1 MYATSVAFAGVPLET
16 HSSAGRRSTR
26 RFAAQRNG
34 HAQDARGLPAAA
46 ACAAACTCR
55 HLARGRAWGG
65 RSSPRGADARGT
77 GASGA
82 GARGS
87 EARGWCGG
95 AAACAPGQK
104 GPELTAKVNAGG
116 QRGIWEAR
124 ERQAVQRSCNGRFCC
139 SNARRMCQQGRSN
152 VSTPRSAL
160 RRDSEGRAVDVRFSR
175 SCTCKTCNKPCAETK
190 AHHAHMEYEYTCRTI
205 MRRRGALLR
214 PSGGERSP

>member
-1 MYATSVAFAGVPLET
+1 MYVCLPACIPARVCVCVCACFDMTARNMHTYVCMDGCMCVTSVAFVGVPLET
-16 HSSAGRRSTR
+16 HSSAGRCSTR

-55 HLARGRAWGG
+55 QLARGRAWGG

-82 GARGS
+82 GARRS
-87 EARGWCGG
+87 EARGGCGG
-95 AAACAPGQK
+95 AAACAPGQE
-104 GPELTAKVNAGG
+104 GPDLTAKVNAGG

-139 SNARRMCQQGRSN
+139 SNTRRMCQQGRSN

-160 RRDSEGRAVDVRFSR
+160 RPDKG
-175 SCTCKTCNKPCAETK
+175 TP
-190 AHHAHMEYEYTCRTI
+190 RTYGI
-205 MRRRGALLR
+205 
-214 PSGGERSP
+214 